1 MASIATR
8 VYESSE
14 YEGRLFR
21 EISAPD
27 RASKPFFNKER
38 MSLGQGKH
46 PHLQLSLPAKTTS
59 LDVISNSPKVEG
71 SNVKQPK
78 CFEAPYSF
86 YRDYDLHSSSTQSDC
101 KNIHPDVMRLDVKK
115 RIKAD

>member
-27 RASKPFFNKER
+27 SHYSYRNR
-38 MSLGQGKH
+38 Q
-46 PHLQLSLPAKTTS
+46 
-59 LDVISNSPKVEG
+59 VEG